1 MCTTLLTRTRCPQS
15 LAANIADEIS
25 RNRHKMNQIPNV
37 QFDKLQPVPIA
48 SHTVIPKGSKRTT
61 LYDGEDEALAP

>member
-1 MCTTLLTRTRCPQS
+1 
-15 LAANIADEIS
+15 
-25 RNRHKMNQIPNV
+25 MNQIPNV